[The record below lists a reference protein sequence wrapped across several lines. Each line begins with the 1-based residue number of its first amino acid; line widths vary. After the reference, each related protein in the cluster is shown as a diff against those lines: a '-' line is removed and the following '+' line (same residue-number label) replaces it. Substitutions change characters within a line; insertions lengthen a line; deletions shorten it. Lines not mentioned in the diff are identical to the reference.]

1 MSRMA
6 PSRAGMSWRD
16 AAGLAWSD
24 VGRRF
29 GRSVLT
35 IFSVALA
42 AALLT
47 ALLAVAGTARTRVLA
62 QLTRGGPLAGIRV
75 VPAAP
80 NFSELQSDDPT
91 PGGPRAITSAAIARI
106 AALPEVESVLPV
118 VSVPELVLPTAP
130 GGSAVAGPRP
140 FDDALVGVSVRD
152 PAVLPVSLVAGR
164 LPAAGS
170 LREVCVT
177 EAYLSRLHIP
187 TSQADR
193 VVGTHIALAAPRVFP
208 ALAVDQDRGLW
219 VKPEIVGV
227 VVQDA
232 GTGAILGSVQLAR
245 RQLAFVQ
252 AGPDPGGSFGI
263 PSSTYSALLVVAKGL
278 DQIGPAR
285 ARIAGIGY
293 STSAPQQLIQSV
305 LRYLH
310 VVEIVLS
317 GIGLIALL
325 IAALGIC
332 GAMLAAVRERRRE
345 IGVLKAIGARDRDVR
360 RVFLVE
366 AGLIGL
372 IGGAVGTAAGWTM
385 ARILG
390 GAVNG
395 YLTQQGLAGVRV
407 SVPVLLLAAGV
418 LGSTALALVAGVL
431 PAQRAARLP
440 AREAVAEG

>member
-1 MSRMA
+1 MN
-6 PSRAGMSWRD
+6 WRD
-16 AAGLAWSD
+16 AGRLAWSG
-24 VGRRF
+24 VGRRL

-75 VPAAP
+75 DPAAP

-91 PGGPRAITSAAIARI
+91 PGAPRAITTGAVARI
-106 AALPEVESVLPV
+106 AGLPEVASVLPV
-118 VSVPELVLPTAP
+118 VSVPELVLPTAA
-130 GGSAVAGPRP
+130 GTSSAANDPDPRP
-140 FDDALVGVSVRD
+140 FADELVGVSVRD

-187 TSQADR
+187 TAQANR

-208 ALAVDQDRGLW
+208 GLAVDPDRGLW

-252 AGPDPGGSFGI
+252 QGPDPGGSFSI
-263 PSSTYSALLVVAKGL
+263 PESTYSGLLVVAKGL
-278 DQIGPAR
+278 NQIGPAR
-285 ARIAGIGY
+285 TAIADIGY
-293 STSAPQQLIQSV
+293 STSAPQRLIQSV

-372 IGGAVGTAAGWTM
+372 IGGTVGTVAGSAM
-385 ARILG
+385 ALILG
-390 GAVNG
+390 GAVNR

-407 SVPVLLLAAGV
+407 SVPVLLLLAGV
-418 LGSTALALVAGVL
+418 LGSTVLALVAGVL
-431 PAQRAARLP
+431 PAQLAARLP

>member
-1 MSRMA
+1 
-6 PSRAGMSWRD
+6 MSWRD
-16 AAGLAWSD
+16 AASLAWSG

-29 GRSVLT
+29 GRTMLT

-47 ALLAVAGTARTRVLA
+47 ALLAVAGTARTRVLS

-75 VPAAP
+75 EAAAP
-80 NFSELQSDDPT
+80 NFAQLQSDDPT
-91 PGGPRAITSAAIARI
+91 PGAPRPITNGAVAEI
-106 AALPEVESVLPV
+106 AALPEVEAVLPV
-118 VSVPELVLPTAP
+118 VSVPEFVIPSISPTS
-130 GGSAVAGPRP
+130 GGRGPRP
-140 FDDALVGVSVRD
+140 FADALVGVSVRD
-152 PAVLPVSLVAGR
+152 PEILPVSVVAGR
-164 LPAAGS
+164 LPSAGS

-177 EAYLSRLHIP
+177 EAYLNRLHIP
-187 TSQADR
+187 TGQADR
-193 VVGTHIALAAPRVFP
+193 VVGTHLALGAPRVFP
-208 ALAVDQDRGLW
+208 GLAFDQDRGLW
-219 VKPEIVGV
+219 IKPEIVGV
-227 VVQDA
+227 VAQDA

-245 RQLAFVQ
+245 RQLAFAQ
-252 AGPDPGGSFGI
+252 AGPDPGGSFAV
-263 PSSTYSALLVVAKGL
+263 PASQYSGLLVVAKGL
-278 DQIGPAR
+278 NDIGPAR
-285 ARIAGIGY
+285 QRIAAIGY

-325 IAALGIC
+325 IAALGIA

-366 AGLIGL
+366 AGIIGL
-372 IGGAVGTAAGWTM
+372 IGGVVGTLAGVAM
-385 ARILG
+385 ALMLG
-390 GAVNG
+390 GAVNR
-395 YLTQQGLAGVRV
+395 YLTQQGLAGVRAT
-407 SVPVLLLAAGV
+407 VPLGLLLASV
-418 LGSTALALVAGVL
+418 LGSTVLALVAGVA

>member
-1 MSRMA
+1 MN
-6 PSRAGMSWRD
+6 WRD
-16 AAGLAWSD
+16 AAALAWSA

-75 VPAAP
+75 EAAAP

-91 PGGPRAITSAAIARI
+91 PGAPRAITAGAVDRI

-118 VSVPELVLPTAP
+118 VSVPELVLPALSRGASTT
-130 GGSAVAGPRP
+130 GGPAPRP
-140 FDDALVGVSVRD
+140 FADALVGVSVRD
-152 PAVLPVSLVAGR
+152 PAVLPVSIVAGR
-164 LPAAGS
+164 LPTAGS

-187 TSQADR
+187 TAQANR

-208 ALAVDQDRGLW
+208 GLAVDPDRGLW

-252 AGPDPGGSFGI
+252 AGPDPGSDFAI
-263 PSSTYSALLVVAKGL
+263 PSSPYSGLLVVAKGL
-278 DQIGPAR
+278 NQIGPAR
-285 ARIAGIGY
+285 ARIADIGY
-293 STSAPQQLIQSV
+293 STSAPQELIQSV

-317 GIGLIALL
+317 GIGIIALL
-325 IAALGIC
+325 IASLGIC

-372 IGGAVGTAAGWTM
+372 IGGTIGTLAGWAM
-385 ARILG
+385 ALILG
-390 GAVNG
+390 GAVNR
-395 YLTQQGLAGVRV
+395 YLTQQGLAGIRV
-407 SVPVLLLAAGV
+407 SVPLLLLAGGV
-418 LGSTALALVAGVL
+418 VGSTALALVAGVL